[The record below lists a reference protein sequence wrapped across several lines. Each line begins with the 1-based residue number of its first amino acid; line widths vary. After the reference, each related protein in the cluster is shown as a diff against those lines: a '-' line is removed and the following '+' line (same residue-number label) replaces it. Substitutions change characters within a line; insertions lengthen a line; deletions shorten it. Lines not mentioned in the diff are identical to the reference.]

1 MRGRRRKGKIA
12 VMGGITGLLLTVIA
26 MGFFPGSG
34 EGRNTGE
41 STGAYVESQDIRDG
55 KEEMEVHFL
64 DVGQGDCTLIR
75 CGGEAM
81 LIDAGD
87 NEQGTK
93 IQSYLQNHGVDDLK
107 YVVCTHP
114 DEDHIGG
121 IDVILYKF
129 DCDTILMTEE
139 EKDTDTYRDVV
150 NTMADKG
157 YQRTLPV
164 TGQQYSLGDA
174 IFTIVGPASTGSDSN
189 NNSISLVLEH
199 GENRFLFTGDAEEE
213 EEEDIL
219 GSGISLDVDIY
230 KAGHHGSRTSSSE
243 NLLAAA
249 SPLYAV
255 ISCGEGNSYGHPH
268 AETLNHFRSMGVK
281 VYRTDEQGS
290 IVVTSDGSA
299 LSWNC
304 SPSESW
310 QAGEPTGSAA
320 SPETVPEPESEA
332 EAPGT
337 PDYVC
342 NTNTMKFHLP
352 DCSSV
357 AQMEE
362 ENKLPTN
369 AAKEELMNQ
378 GYAPCNKC
386 NP

>member
-174 IFTIVGPASTGSDSN
+174 IFTIV
-189 NNSISLVLEH
+189 
-199 GENRFLFTGDAEEE
+199 
-213 EEEDIL
+213 
-219 GSGISLDVDIY
+219 
-230 KAGHHGSRTSSSE
+230 
-243 NLLAAA
+243 
-249 SPLYAV
+249 V
-255 ISCGEGNSYGHPH
+255 IRC
-268 AETLNHFRSMGVK
+268 K
-281 VYRTDEQGS
+281 
-290 IVVTSDGSA
+290 
-299 LSWNC
+299 
-304 SPSESW
+304 
-310 QAGEPTGSAA
+310 
-320 SPETVPEPESEA
+320 
-332 EAPGT
+332 
-337 PDYVC
+337 
-342 NTNTMKFHLP
+342 
-352 DCSSV
+352 
-357 AQMEE
+357 
-362 ENKLPTN
+362 
-369 AAKEELMNQ
+369 
-378 GYAPCNKC
+378 
-386 NP
+386 